1 MKRRTF
7 ILGGLGVGSAL
18 VVGWGVMPPRSRL
31 GSNRLGAAS
40 VANTE
45 AWFLNGWIKVYADG
59 TVGVVVPRA
68 EMGQGVHTAL
78 PMLAAEE
85 MEVPFERFRVEPAGT
100 DAIYGNVAVWLGSL
114 PFHPDS
120 QDSPLVRL
128 SEWLVGKAGREFGVQ
143 LTGGSSSVRDAWL
156 PLRQAGAVAR
166 SMLLLAAARRWRV
179 PPEQCRMDQGRV
191 LHTSGRHFDI
201 GELALSALQET
212 PPREIALRP
221 ASAFKLLATPAPR
234 LDVVSKVNGSAVF
247 GADVRLPGLLYAAV
261 RFCPVVGG
269 ALISMNG
276 DAVRVRPGV
285 VRVSAFAAN
294 GGAAAGVAVV
304 ARDSWTALSAVQQV
318 QVRWHEGEHAT
329 LNSADLMQR
338 MRHQLDDF
346 DGLTFYKK
354 GEGEAALTQAAR
366 VVRADYSAPW
376 LAHATMEPM
385 NCTAQ
390 FQEDGS
396 LQIWAPTQVASM
408 ARDVA
413 ARVAGID
420 VDRVHVHVTLL
431 GGGFGRRLES
441 DFIAVAVQVAR
452 DVAPAPVQVLWS
464 REEDLAHD
472 FYRPAAVAR
481 LQAGLD
487 AQGQPQTWVTH
498 SVADAIVPQYAK
510 RAYPALALELPD
522 KTTAEGLSDQ
532 AYEFTHRSSAHQVM
546 PTPLPVGNWRSVG
559 YSYNAFFAESFIDEI
574 AHATQRDPLQFRL
587 DLLKAHPRHRAVL
600 ELAARQAGWGTPLP
614 EGRARGLALHESY
627 GTIVAQ
633 VAEVSLLENAPRVHR
648 VVCALDCGVVVNPNI
663 VAQQMEGGILF
674 GLTAALFGE
683 ITWAQGRVQQSNF
696 AQYRI
701 ALLRDSPRIE
711 THIVPSQREP
721 TGAGEPGVPPIAPAI
736 ANALFAL
743 TGQRLR
749 ALPLRLK
756 T

>member
-7 ILGGLGVGSAL
+7 ILGALSVGSAL
-18 VVGWGVMPPRSRL
+18 VVGWGVLPPRSRL
-31 GSNRLGAAS
+31 GSGS
-40 VANTE
+40 VADAE
-45 AWFLNGWIKVYADG
+45 SWFLNGWIKVYADG

-78 PMLAAEE
+78 PMLVAEE
-85 MEVPFERFRVEPAGT
+85 MEVPFERFRVEPAGM
-100 DAIYGNVAVWLGSL
+100 DAIYGNVAILFGSL

-120 QDSPLVRL
+120 HDALVRL

-166 SMLLLAAARRWRV
+166 TLLLAAAARRWHV
-179 PPEQCRMDQGRV
+179 PVEECRMDQGSV
-191 LHTSGRHFDI
+191 AHSSGRRLDI
-201 GELALSALQET
+201 GELAASALQEA

-221 ASAFKLLATPAPR
+221 TSAFKLLATPAPR

-247 GADVRLPGLLYAAV
+247 GTDVRLSGLLYAAV

-269 ALISMNG
+269 SLVSMNG
-276 DAVRVRPGV
+276 DAVRARPGV
-285 VRVSAFAAN
+285 VRVSTLAAS
-294 GGAAAGVAVV
+294 GGAAPGVVVV

-318 QVRWHEGEHAT
+318 QVRWHEGEHAA

-338 MRHQLDDF
+338 MRDQLDHF
-346 DGLTFYKK
+346 DGFTFYKK

-366 VVRADYSAPW
+366 VIRADYSAPW

-390 FQEDGS
+390 FHEDGT
-396 LQIWAPTQVASM
+396 LHIWAPTQVASI
-408 ARDVA
+408 ARDMA

-420 VDRVHVHVTLL
+420 ADRVQVHVTLL

-441 DFIAVAVQVAR
+441 DYVAVAVQVAR

-464 REEDLAHD
+464 REQDLAHD

-487 AQGQPQTWVTH
+487 AQGQPHSWITH
-498 SVADAIVPQYAK
+498 SVADAIVPQYTR
-510 RAYPALALELPD
+510 RAYPALALQLPD

-532 AYEFTHRSSAHQVM
+532 AYEFAHRAIAHQVVH
-546 PTPLPVGNWRSVG
+546 TPLPVGYWRSVG

-574 AHATQRDPLQFRL
+574 AHATQRDPLQFRR
-587 DLLKAHPRHRAVL
+587 DLLKEHPRHRAVL
-600 ELAARQAGWGTPLP
+600 ELAASKADWGAPLP
-614 EGRARGLALHESY
+614 AGRARGLALQESY
-627 GTIVAQ
+627 GTVVAQ
-633 VAEVSLLENAPRVHR
+633 VAEVSLRDNAARVHR
-648 VVCALDCGVVVNPNI
+648 VVCAIDCGAVINPDI

-683 ITWAQGRVQQSNF
+683 ISWAEGRVQQTHF
-696 AQYRI
+696 AQYRM

-711 THIVPSQREP
+711 TYIVPSQADP

-749 ALPLRLK
+749 SLPLRLK
-756 T
+756 A